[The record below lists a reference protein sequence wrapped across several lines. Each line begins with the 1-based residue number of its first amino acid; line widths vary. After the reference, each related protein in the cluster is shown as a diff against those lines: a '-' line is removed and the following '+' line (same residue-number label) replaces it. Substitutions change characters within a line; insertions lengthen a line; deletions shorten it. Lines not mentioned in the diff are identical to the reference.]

1 MYHSAPFLLPV
12 EADILHRSSSLLQHS
27 VQLALGGS
35 KNLQV
40 VDIQEIGNFDSY
52 SLG

>member
-1 MYHSAPFLLPV
+1 M

-27 VQLALGGS
+27 VQLAFEGS

-40 VDIQEIGNFDSY
+40 VDIQEIGDFDFY
-52 SLG
+52 RLG